1 MDSYLTTSLEERR
14 REIDVIM
21 QGLIGNPYRADHFI
35 NELRMSVINVAKTL
49 MEHDIPLAKPK
60 HERTLTDVLQEAAAE
75 SAMMLG
81 SNAVA
86 KGVNFVSKV
95 RNDWDKAKSGIPSDA
110 EEIEIF
116 EDLETGEHFYYD
128 EDGEEVLCDENGIP
142 LEDDDDGDD

>member
-1 MDSYLTTSLEERR
+1 
-14 REIDVIM
+14 M

-95 RNDWDKAKSGIPSDA
+95 RNDWDKAKNDIPQDA

-128 EDGEEVLCDENGIP
+128 GDGNEVLCDENGFP
-142 LEDDDDGDD
+142 LEDDDDGND

>member
-1 MDSYLTTSLEERR
+1 
-14 REIDVIM
+14 M

-60 HERTLTDVLQEAAAE
+60 NERTLTDVLQEAAAE
-75 SAMMLG
+75 SAMMLS

-95 RNDWDKAKSGIPSDA
+95 RKDWDKAKNDIPQDA
-110 EEIEIF
+110 EEIEIY

-128 EDGEEVLCDENGIP
+128 DDDNEVICDENGFP

>member
-1 MDSYLTTSLEERR
+1 
-14 REIDVIM
+14 M

-95 RNDWDKAKSGIPSDA
+95 RNDWDKAKNDIPQDA

-128 EDGEEVLCDENGIP
+128 DDGNEVICDENGFP
-142 LEDDDDGDD
+142 LEDDDDGDN

>member
-1 MDSYLTTSLEERR
+1 
-14 REIDVIM
+14 M

-95 RNDWDKAKSGIPSDA
+95 RNDWDKAKNDIPQDA

-128 EDGEEVLCDENGIP
+128 DDDNEVICDENGFP
-142 LEDDDDGDD
+142 LEDDDDGDN